1 MVLTISDKLNAVLEN
16 KSIFFYGASMF
27 NSFHPPVRTL
37 MGPGPSD
44 VNPRILEALSRPT
57 IGHLDPAFI
66 DMMDEVKVLLQ
77 YAFQT
82 KNELTLP
89 VSAPG
94 SAGMETVFTNL
105 LERGDKAIICQ
116 NGVFGGRM
124 KENVE
129 RCGAEAVMV
138 QDDWGTAVD
147 LNKVEDA
154 LKANPDAKLLAF
166 VHAETSTGVRSD
178 AKALCALA
186 HQYDCLAVVDAVTSL
201 AGIELKVD
209 EWGIDAIYSGTQKCL
224 SCVPGLSPVSFSERA
239 AQVIRERKTP
249 VQSWFLD
256 LNLVMGYWGGS
267 AKRAYHHTA
276 PVNSLYAL
284 HESLVIVQEEG
295 LEQSWQRHA
304 FNHRALVAGI
314 ESLGLSFVVDA
325 ACRLP
330 QLNLV
335 KFPDTIDDAV
345 VRSALLSD
353 YSLEIGSG
361 LGAFAGKVWRIGL
374 MGFASTQ
381 TNVYLCLS
389 ALGNVLRQQGLEV
402 DPAAAVLAAKQ
413 SYLP

>member
-1 MVLTISDKLNAVLEN
+1 
-16 KSIFFYGASMF
+16 
-27 NSFHPPVRTL
+27 

-66 DMMDEVKVLLQ
+66 DMMDEVKTLLQ
-77 YAFQT
+77 YVFQT

-186 HQYDCLAVVDAVTSL
+186 RQYDCLAVVDAVTSL

-304 FNHRALVAGI
+304 VNHRALVAGI

-335 KFPDTIDDAV
+335 KFPDAVDDAV
-345 VRSALLSD
+345 VRSALLTD

-374 MGFASTQ
+374 MGFASSQ
-381 TNVYLCLS
+381 ANVYLCLS
-389 ALGNVLRQQGLEV
+389 ALGNVLRQQGLDV

-413 SYLP
+413 TY